1 MIYCLH
7 HFSGDEKVK
16 LYLHQMID
24 PSVLTEEVSVDR
36 ETGRTRGLFSHFTE
50 DDYLALRAKDP
61 ESLFQEVSY
70 MKHLRRHSTR
80 YSTGT
85 GSHAL
90 HVMFES
96 KGLCIIHVYT

>member
-1 MIYCLH
+1 
-7 HFSGDEKVK
+7 
-16 LYLHQMID
+16 MID

-36 ETGRTRGLFSHFTE
+36 ETGQKQGLFSHFME

-80 YSTGT
+80 YMYSRGNV
-85 GSHAL
+85 

-96 KGLCIIHVYT
+96 K